1 MIQFCPFCTCLD
13 LRNNVSNAATF
24 PTACGICLWAWL
36 PCHDI
41 AQLLTPP
48 KTPML
53 IPSSSHPPYILHS
66 LLSTLWALFLQKLT
80 FPGKTFFLNILFPDM
95 NGLIIGYCHLSN
107 IKITSKSEKKN
118 FIVIMIN
125 TSCSVENY
133 AYLKIL

>member
-53 IPSSSHPPYILHS
+53 LPPISHTPYILHS
-66 LLSTLWALFLQKLT
+66 LLSTLGPLSS
-80 FPGKTFFLNILFPDM
+80 KTDFSRKDFFLNILFPDM